1 MAEQYRNHDI
11 PPISGPLRYQIFVLR
26 TEIRANY
33 NLAAFARKRSLQALQ
48 RGDMFNIIGI
58 PDKYKDNG
66 LFQINSIT
74 HTIENMT
81 WQTQIEG
88 LYRQNQ

>member
-1 MAEQYRNHDI
+1 MSLTI
-11 PPISGPLRYQIFVLR
+11 LSIISELGTLVC
-26 TEIRANY
+26 
-33 NLAAFARKRSLQALQ
+33 
-48 RGDMFNIIGI
+48 GI